1 MSKIISEKTSKF
13 IFITSLVIFPLGQLL
28 RWQVPF
34 FPGLRLHV
42 LDLLVFWFVL
52 AWFIGQKV
60 KRKKF
65 LPPPLF
71 RPMAIFAGIAS
82 FSLILRA
89 TSLSLTDFLPAFF
102 YLMRLFFYFFFYW
115 SLTDFLKENNLPVF
129 KYLIFE
135 GVAMAA
141 LALAQY
147 VFRPDMRFLFGWG
160 WDEHFFRAIGT
171 FIDPA
176 FTGLL
181 LVLSFSVWLNETL
194 SLKKRREFWWWT
206 FGLIILLAIGLSFSR
221 ASYLILLVALG
232 TILIFQKKFKVFAVA
247 SLFFLF
253 LIFFLPKPAGEGV
266 NLLRTS
272 SLLAKSDNYRQT
284 WQIIKDNFWFGVG
297 FNALRSARRDYG
309 FLSLGS
315 WQETNAGA
323 GVDNSFLF
331 VWAASGILGL
341 VAFLFLW
348 GKIIGK
354 SLGKIKK
361 SHLALILFSTTVS
374 LSLSAFFVN
383 AIFYPWVLF
392 WLMLLLAEFTVE
404 S

>member
-1 MSKIISEKTSKF
+1 MSKIISEKTPRF
-13 IFITSLVIFPLGQLL
+13 IFIFLLVIFPLGQLL
-28 RWQVPF
+28 RWSVPL

-52 AWFIGQKV
+52 TWFIGRKV

-65 LPPPLF
+65 LPPWLF
-71 RPMAIFAGIAS
+71 KPMAIFAGMAS
-82 FSLILRA
+82 FSLILRV

-102 YLMRLFFYFFFYW
+102 YLVRLFFYFFFYW
-115 SLTDFLKENNLPVF
+115 SLTDFLKENSLPVF

-135 GVAMAA
+135 GVAVAA

-181 LVLSFSVWLNETL
+181 LVLAFSVWLNETL
-194 SLKKRREFWWWT
+194 TLKRKTFSGWS

-221 ASYLILLVALG
+221 SSYLILLVTLG
-232 TILIFQKKFKVFAVA
+232 IILIFQKKLKVFAVA

-253 LIFFLPKPAGEGV
+253 LVFFLPKPAGEGV

-297 FNALRSARRDYG
+297 FNALRSTQRDYG
-309 FLSLGS
+309 FLSPES

-331 VWAASGILGL
+331 VWATSGILGL
-341 VAFLFLW
+341 AAFLFLW

-354 SLGKIKK
+354 SLRKIKK
-361 SHLALILFSTTVS
+361 SGQALVLFSTIIS
-374 LSLSAFFVN
+374 LTLTAFFVN